1 MYGRRLVLE
10 WAAAEEG
17 VEELRKRT
25 ADHFHASQPAAKINR
40 KSVFDASNVKKFKND
55 GDDDDEDDE

>member
-10 WAAAEEG
+10 WAAADEG

-25 ADHFHASQPAAKINR
+25 AEQFHVSQSNAKQSRKSIFEPGNAKI
-40 KSVFDASNVKKFKND
+40 KFKND
-55 GDDDDEDDE
+55 SDNDDDDE

>member
-25 ADHFHASQPAAKINR
+25 AEQFEVSKSGAKKNR
-40 KSVFDASNVKKFKND
+40 KSVFEPGNTKISFK
-55 GDDDDEDDE
+55 DDDDSGDF